1 MYATGHYGAALL
13 VYAPVGYVL
22 LGVDPLLA
30 VAGGAGVLA
39 LATLPDTDQRIPL
52 VPHRGPTH
60 SLAFLVVVAA
70 VLGWLGWQ
78 AGGGIGATVGVGR
91 VELAAFAAGVGV
103 LGVGSHLLADM
114 LTPAG
119 VNLLWPLPG
128 PELSLYVTRADNAV
142 ANWALLGVGVLA
154 TAVVWVAGAPT

>member
-60 SLAFLVVVAA
+60 SLVFLVAVAA

-78 AGGGIGATVGVGR
+78 IGGGIGATAGVGQ

-103 LGVGSHLLADM
+103 MGIGSHLLADV

-128 PELSLYVTRADNAV
+128 PEISLYVTRADDVV
-142 ANWALLGVGVLA
+142 ANWALLGMGVLA
-154 TAVVWVAGAPT
+154 TAVVWVAGAPA